1 MAAQDSTKETFKV
14 KFSRATDYRIIPA
27 TGAWG
32 GVTPNGEI
40 VFDLYV
46 ERRENPES
54 IEIEVVDGEQVG
66 EKRHPHP
73 QPFEREAQIGVVV
86 RPDIAKAI
94 GEFLIGMADKAAI
107 PKEESES

>member
-1 MAAQDSTKETFKV
+1 MATQDSTKETFKV
-14 KFSRATDYRIIPA
+14 QFSRATDYRIIPA

-46 ERRENPES
+46 ERQESPES
-54 IEIEVVDGEQVG
+54 IEIEVVDGKQVG
-66 EKRHPHP
+66 EKRYP
-73 QPFEREAQIGVVV
+73 QPQPIEREAQIGVVV

-94 GEFLIGMADKAAI
+94 GEFLIGMADKAI
-107 PKEESES
+107 VKKEGTEE